1 MQIFYDRMNKPLNY
15 TEAAKKIFNRIEN
28 IMLDFD
34 LMILRW
40 TGHIPSHFFRLFIY
54 RLSGMRIGRGSAVHM
69 WCNFFNPRGIKI
81 GQDSII
87 GDHVFL
93 DGRSEL
99 EIGDHVDIT
108 SYVLIYNSQHDINS
122 SDFRAVY
129 SKVRIGD
136 YVFIGPRAI
145 ILPGVVIGKA
155 AVVAAGAVV
164 TKNVPPFAVVAGVPA
179 VKIGE
184 RKIKN
189 PGYKLGRAR
198 LFQ

>member
-1 MQIFYDRMNKPLNY
+1 
-15 TEAAKKIFNRIEN
+15 
-28 IMLDFD
+28 
-34 LMILRW
+34 
-40 TGHIPSHFFRLFIY
+40 
-54 RLSGMRIGRGSAVHM
+54 MRIGY
-69 WCNFFNPRGIKI
+69 F
-81 GQDSII
+81 
-87 GDHVFL
+87 
-93 DGRSEL
+93 
-99 EIGDHVDIT
+99 
-108 SYVLIYNSQHDINS
+108 
-122 SDFRAVY
+122 
-129 SKVRIGD
+129 
-136 YVFIGPRAI
+136 VFIGPRAI